1 MKVINVMN
9 SYFSIK
15 SVLILFFSILRNL
28 WFVTSLL
35 IFLTITSLFLLHK
48 ASNLS
53 AQLLTAASALNAQ
66 KIQHKGEIKR
76 IIAKERAKSRIKQT
90 LIAIPFIGSVVFAA
104 VEINDFKS
112 WQKENP
118 NKTKG
123 DYACET
129 AKASIEVLDD
139 LMDDLPNF
147 TKKNV
152 NKSIKPLIDG
162 CPKGDE

>member
-66 KIQHKGEIKR
+66 KMQHKGEIKR
-76 IIAKERAKSRIKQT
+76 IIAKERAKSRNKQT

-129 AKASIEVLDD
+129 AKASIEVIND
-139 LMDDLPNF
+139 LMDNIPTF
-147 TKKNV
+147 AKKNV
-152 NKSIKPLIDG
+152 SDSITSIRDNCSNGL
-162 CPKGDE
+162 E